1 MDIGSDEAPA
11 RHFTPAPFPTTE
23 MLGELLPMADTSDKP
38 FTPSY
43 SVEVR
48 PEDILLA
55 DAGEDDDAAPHLM
68 AVSKTEY
75 LPFPSTEVIDS
86 DHPAPA
92 APPAASAPAHKAHE
106 QLPPLHLREAHTPE
120 TRLPPH
126 LREPRQP
133 SQFRESLAPDSL
145 QPSQFRESRGSD
157 SHPPQFRESHA
168 PEERHH
174 RRRKARRPEGVPSRP
189 VPLHVPEADAAGAP
203 GAPGSQQERMA
214 EQLAAITRQESA
226 QSRAD
231 DVPRFIGLV
240 IMIWGLLVT
249 FGGIFMLARGH
260 GFYFLASGLVIIGV
274 GWLLFKRRRLALPL
288 HLGALVL
295 FLVWAWSGKSVSALE
310 AFTQAAPLLVPGIW
324 MLFSS
329 VREPLE

>member
-55 DAGEDDDAAPHLM
+55 DAGEDDEAAPHLM

-145 QPSQFRESRGSD
+145 QPSQFRESRAPDSHPPRFRESHAPDSLQPSQFRESRGSD

-214 EQLAAITRQESA
+214 EQLAAITRQES
-226 QSRAD
+226 
-231 DVPRFIGLV
+231 V
-240 IMIWGLLVT
+240 
-249 FGGIFMLARGH
+249 
-260 GFYFLASGLVIIGV
+260 
-274 GWLLFKRRRLALPL
+274 L
-288 HLGALVL
+288 HI
-295 FLVWAWSGKSVSALE
+295 S
-310 AFTQAAPLLVPGIW
+310 
-324 MLFSS
+324 
-329 VREPLE
+329 